1 MANCSSS
8 SCKRSSRYWSLFGLI
23 ARGQGLLALE
33 CGELLGRQ
41 QVVVEVAEL
50 PRALDPDVAGAQGV
64 LQLGQGADFV
74 EFPVEAFRGDH
85 QRLPARLDEG
95 RGCIGRHLAQV
106 VGVHLT
112 QGLHGCQHALRGRPV
127 LFPNFSLGEEYEHAP
142 PATNRQISPYLPS
155 GRFRTGLPVEG
166 LAIERGDLFYA
177 CPRASVFLWH
187 GARRRPSDARRKHA
201 CHGRDKHHRRCSFK
215 RRPGLVMRTTTCV
228 WSRDCCYDPD
238 RDAHEALLRSGF
250 GGRVQVV

>member
-1 MANCSSS
+1 MRGSNWLVWSISACARSGTAASSGVIFSPDSVRMASGSSL
-8 SCKRSSRYWSLFGLI
+8 SLAGRVTVPTARPAAANALPVLV
-23 ARGQGLLALE
+23 AVRVDRRGQGLLALE
-33 CGELLGRQ
+33 CGELLDRQ

-112 QGLHGCQHALRGRPV
+112 QGLHACQHALRVPARRAVP
-127 LFPNFSLGEEYEHAP
+127 AP
-142 PATNRQISPYLPS
+142 PARP
-155 GRFRTGLPVEG
+155 
-166 LAIERGDLFYA
+166 A
-177 CPRASVFLWH
+177 CN
-187 GARRRPSDARRKHA
+187 GAGWRS
-201 CHGRDKHHRRCSFK
+201 S
-215 RRPGLVMRTTTCV
+215 RRPG
-228 WSRDCCYDPD
+228 
-238 RDAHEALLRSGF
+238 A
-250 GGRVQVV
+250 GGRSLPAGPAARPR